1 MKNLALY
8 LLKYN
13 KSKIKLLMLPFCIVV
28 EAGLLVLLAA
38 QMSPIVNLL
47 SAGKNQEALINIVCY
62 VGLVLL
68 YILFRWLGQLIIAS
82 MASESER
89 MVYDEMV
96 DMISR
101 MKPYEVYQVGKGT
114 IIALLNNELRQNK
127 LFILSYLYELIYQP
141 IIFILTVFYIVRVN
155 FMLAFVMAPMML
167 ITVFISYINSNK
179 LSMLYSEKNA
189 DTEQQLTI
197 QRDIFA
203 NIATLKLYDID
214 NYLCGLN
221 KNACHKLYVDEK
233 EYAKRKAINYF
244 PSLINEYLPTI
255 VLVFTIMI
263 LMKNNSLNYGQ
274 FASVLQLLATMSLPF
289 SKYADTI
296 IETRNTCVTVNKIDT
311 FFKTN
316 DVQKTDMQCDE
327 ENEYDGK
334 YLLDISGLSFSYD
347 DRKVLDNCSLRIM
360 RGEHVGIVGS
370 SGVGKSTLLNV
381 LLGVLPDYEGT
392 VKIFGEEI
400 REANIEKL
408 WSHISY
414 VDQNRYMLNENI
426 AFNISAG
433 DTNVMTHRIDKV
445 LDMTNFR
452 NDIEN
457 KLPMGI
463 ETVLNE
469 GGSNLSGGQK
479 EKIAIARALY
489 KKAELFILDEP
500 SSALDEETDNCIV
513 DALDVLDNVTIITI
527 SHRLSTLSKCDRILE
542 LQNGKLIQVEKN

>member
-1 MKNLALY
+1 
-8 LLKYN
+8 
-13 KSKIKLLMLPFCIVV
+13 ML
-28 EAGLLVLLAA
+28 
-38 QMSPIVNLL
+38 
-47 SAGKNQEALINIVCY
+47 
-62 VGLVLL
+62 
-68 YILFRWLGQLIIAS
+68 
-82 MASESER
+82 
-89 MVYDEMV
+89 
-96 DMISR
+96 
-101 MKPYEVYQVGKGT
+101 
-114 IIALLNNELRQNK
+114 
-127 LFILSYLYELIYQP
+127 
-141 IIFILTVFYIVRVN
+141 
-155 FMLAFVMAPMML
+155 
-167 ITVFISYINSNK
+167 
-179 LSMLYSEKNA
+179 
-189 DTEQQLTI
+189 
-197 QRDIFA
+197 
-203 NIATLKLYDID
+203 
-214 NYLCGLN
+214 
-221 KNACHKLYVDEK
+221 
-233 EYAKRKAINYF
+233 
-244 PSLINEYLPTI
+244 
-255 VLVFTIMI
+255 
-263 LMKNNSLNYGQ
+263 
-274 FASVLQLLATMSLPF
+274 
-289 SKYADTI
+289 
-296 IETRNTCVTVNKIDT
+296 
-311 FFKTN
+311 FKTN
-316 DVQKTDMQCDE
+316 DVQKTDMECDE

-334 YLLDISGLSFSYD
+334 YLLDISGLSFSYA

-400 REANIEKL
+400 REASIEKV

-513 DALDVLDNVTIITI
+513 DALDVLDNVTIITV

>member
-1 MKNLALY
+1 M
-8 LLKYN
+8 
-13 KSKIKLLMLPFCIVV
+13 
-28 EAGLLVLLAA
+28 
-38 QMSPIVNLL
+38 NLL
-47 SAGKNQEALINIVCY
+47 SAGKNQEALINIVWY
-62 VGLVLL
+62 VSLVLL
-68 YILFRWLGQLIIAS
+68 YILFRLLGQLIIAS

-167 ITVFISYINSNK
+167 ITVFISYINSKK
-179 LSMLYSEKNA
+179 LSMLYSEKNV

-296 IETRNTCVTVNKIDT
+296 IETRNTCITVNKIDA

-316 DVQKTDMQCDE
+316 DVQKTDMECDE

-334 YLLDISGLSFSYD
+334 YLLDISGLSFSYA

-513 DALDVLDNVTIITI
+513 DALDVLDNVTIITV